1 MDFQSIKEFKDNY
14 SKRYHGEIVPILK
27 KYETRRRNTYWLVI
41 SIWILVLLIGAY
53 VCTHCHNTDALTL
66 IKCCIIMIALA
77 WFVTGGIQKNFETKI
92 KEKIMPLLMPA
103 FGNFFWTK
111 ISTIDSSTIR
121 ETTLYSSF
129 EEKIDDDNFFG
140 QYKNI
145 DININETLLQYETQN
160 IKGDRRTQ
168 TEFDGVLVT
177 MSLPKNYKAHTVI
190 RKRDKFMTRCVYEE
204 VRLEDPEFMKMYF
217 VDGSDQVES
226 RYFLTTAFMERFKN
240 LRKAFGA
247 DYLEASIKGNQL
259 FIAIPTSKDF
269 FSIANLSKPLNDTKQ
284 FTKLLEEFIA
294 ILSIID
300 ELKLNQD
307 IGL

>member
-27 KYETRRRNTYWLVI
+27 KYETKRRYTYWLVI
-41 SIWILVLLIGAY
+41 LIWILVLFIGAFI
-53 VCTHCHNTDALTL
+53 CTHCHNTDTL
-66 IKCCIIMIALA
+66 LISCTVIISLA
-77 WFVTGGIQKNFETKI
+77 WLLTGYIQKKFETTI

-111 ISTIDSSTIR
+111 FSPIDSDTIR
-121 ETTLYSSF
+121 KTTLYNRF

-140 QYKNI
+140 KYKDI
-145 DININETLLQYETQN
+145 DININETLLQYETSDS
-160 IKGDRRTQ
+160 KGNRQTH

-177 MSLPKNYKAHTVI
+177 MSLPRNYTAHTVI
-190 RKRDKFMTRCVYEE
+190 RKRALFMTRCVYEE
-204 VRLEDPEFMKMYF
+204 VKLEDPEFMKKYF

-247 DYLEASIKGNQL
+247 SYLQASVKGNQL

-294 ILSIID
+294 ILSIVD